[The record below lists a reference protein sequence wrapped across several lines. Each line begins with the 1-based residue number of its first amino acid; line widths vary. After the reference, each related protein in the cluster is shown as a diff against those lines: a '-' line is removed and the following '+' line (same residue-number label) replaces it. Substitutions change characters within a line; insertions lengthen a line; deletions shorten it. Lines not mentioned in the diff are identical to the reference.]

1 MSRWR
6 FRGAIVAA
14 ALAVV
19 QPQIA
24 AAECSAAALAGLP
37 KNPKLVSQICG
48 QNAQFIC
55 QTKLGVCAVHEQ
67 LQPGADCDCDTF
79 QGRLSG
85 KIVGR

>member
-6 FRGAIVAA
+6 FRGAVAA
-14 ALAVV
+14 VALAVV

-24 AAECSAAALAGLP
+24 AAECSAAALAGLSR
-37 KNPKLVSQICG
+37 NPKLLSQICG
-48 QNAQFIC
+48 QNSQVIC
-55 QTKLGVCAVHEQ
+55 QTKLGVCAVQQQ

-79 QGRLSG
+79 QGALSG